1 MSETKTPPAP
11 SSDENTSDLLRAA
24 VAKQAALVRTLKKAG
39 GDWAPEVVQLKKL
52 REQLALCADSDVGQV
67 FKVDRDRLDIVL
79 RNRMFVVPSFEI
91 YGGTKGFF
99 DFGPTGCALK
109 ANLLALWR
117 RHFVLEDSM
126 LEVECTNLMPHAVL
140 NTSGHVER
148 FTDLMV
154 KDPKNDPPCA
164 RADKLLEEHI
174 ENLLAAD
181 TEMSSEERKALE
193 VQARKAEAL
202 GVDEMH
208 EAFQKFGIKSP
219 SGNEWSKPFPFNLMF
234 KTTIG
239 PEGTQVGYLRPETA
253 QGIFINFERLRDFN
267 AGKLPF
273 AAAQIGQAYRNEI
286 APRSGLLRVREFCQA
301 EIEHFVDPENKN
313 HSKFSQVKDLV
324 IPLFDRHGQLE
335 SGKMTMDWTMGK
347 AVAEGMIDNE
357 TLAYFMSRTYL
368 FLRRAGIH
376 ADKIRFRQ
384 HLKTEMAHYATD
396 CWDAEILNSYGWTEC
411 VGHAD
416 RSCFDLDA
424 HANVTGR
431 SMVATKKVAKHTVRY
446 MKIALNRKVI
456 GKTFKKEGSN
466 VVEALEHLAVGGG
479 QDKTTAE
486 ESAAGKIEA
495 ILASGGE
502 ATVTSTK
509 GSWTITRD
517 MCSWKVAEKQVQEV
531 KYRPSVV
538 EPSFGI
544 GRIMYSLLEHAYAVR
559 KEEQSESEEKKKEE
573 SNKKTDKKK
582 KNKKGKKDDDMIV
595 RNYFKF
601 NPVIAPIKCA
611 VLPLSNHSSLEELVS
626 KLKTQITRAGI
637 SCKVDASGAQIG
649 RRYARMD
656 EIGVPFA
663 VVVDFATVGYETA
676 KDDCVTLRERDTME
690 QVRVSVNDVADIVFD
705 LCEERTTWDR
715 LVTKFG
721 LVGGSSS
728 KVGKTPIRGGGN
740 VPEETATELV
750 VGAGG
755 FARPKDL

>member
-1 MSETKTPPAP
+1 
-11 SSDENTSDLLRAA
+11 
-24 VAKQAALVRTLKKAG
+24 
-39 GDWAPEVVQLKKL
+39 
-52 REQLALCADSDVGQV
+52 
-67 FKVDRDRLDIVL
+67 
-79 RNRMFVVPSFEI
+79 
-91 YGGTKGFF
+91 
-99 DFGPTGCALK
+99 
-109 ANLLALWR
+109 
-117 RHFVLEDSM
+117 
-126 LEVECTNLMPHAVL
+126 
-140 NTSGHVER
+140 
-148 FTDLMV
+148 MV

-174 ENLLAAD
+174 ENLLEAD
-181 TEMSSEERKALE
+181 TALTSEERKSLE

-202 GVDEMH
+202 GVEEMH
-208 EAFQKFGIKSP
+208 EAFQRFGIKSP
-219 SGNEWSKPFPFNLMF
+219 AGNAWSKPFPFNLMF

-267 AGKLPF
+267 AGKVPF

-301 EIEHFVDPENKN
+301 EIEHFVDPENKK
-313 HSKFSQVKDLV
+313 HAKFSEVKDLLV
-324 IPLFDRHGQLE
+324 PLFDRHGQLE
-335 SGKMTMDWTMGK
+335 TGKMTMDWTIGK
-347 AVAEGMIDNE
+347 AVEQGMIDNE
-357 TLAYFMSRTYL
+357 TLAFFMSRTYL

-431 SMVATKKVAKHTVRY
+431 SMMATKKVAKHTVRY
-446 MKIALNRKVI
+446 MKITLNRKAI
-456 GKTFKKEGSN
+456 GKSFKREGSN
-466 VVEALEHLAVGGG
+466 VVEALESLKLGGG
-479 QDKTTAE
+479 QGEPTAE
-486 ESAAGKIEA
+486 DSAAGVIEA
-495 ILASGGE
+495 DLAAKGE

-517 MCSWKVAEKQVQEV
+517 MCSWKIAEKTVQEV
-531 KYRPSVV
+531 KFRPSVV

-544 GRIMYSLLEHAYAVR
+544 GRIMYSLLEHVYAIR
-559 KEEQSESEEKKKEE
+559 EEEKPEAAAEEKQEAAKK
-573 SNKKTDKKK
+573 SKKSKKK
-582 KNKKGKKDDDMIV
+582 KKGKKDDDMTV

-601 NPVIAPIKCA
+601 NPMIAPIKCA
-611 VLPLSNHSSLEELVS
+611 VLPISNHASLATIVATLNMQV
-626 KLKTQITRAGI
+626 TRLGI

-663 VVVDFATVGYETA
+663 VVVDFETVGFETA
-676 KDDCVTLRERDTME
+676 KDGCVTLRERDTME
-690 QVRVSVNDVADIVFD
+690 QVRVSVSDAPTILRD
-705 LCEERTTWDR
+705 LCEERSVWSEC
-715 LVTKFG
+715 VAKYG

-728 KVGKTPIRGGGN
+728 KAGQTPVRSGGG
-740 VPEETATELV
+740 
-750 VGAGG
+750 GG
-755 FARPKDL
+755 GRSRD